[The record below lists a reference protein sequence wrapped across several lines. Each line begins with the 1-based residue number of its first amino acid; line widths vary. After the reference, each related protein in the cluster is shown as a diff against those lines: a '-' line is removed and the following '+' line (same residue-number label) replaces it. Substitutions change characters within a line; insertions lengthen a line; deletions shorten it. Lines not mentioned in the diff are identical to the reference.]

1 MYKVGALLTLREI
14 VNEHIYSG
22 GFFDNHTGSFF
33 GQFDKAIV
41 AFRCNL
47 VSMWQFQYGRP
58 RIADN
63 QLETLL

>member
-14 VNEHIYSG
+14 VTEHIYSG

-47 VSMWQFQYGRP
+47 VSM
-58 RIADN
+58 
-63 QLETLL
+63 